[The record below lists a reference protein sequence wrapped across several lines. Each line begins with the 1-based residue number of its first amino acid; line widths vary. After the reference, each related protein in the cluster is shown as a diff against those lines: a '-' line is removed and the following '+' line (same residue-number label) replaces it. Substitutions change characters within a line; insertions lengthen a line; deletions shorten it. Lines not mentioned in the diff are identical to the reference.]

1 MQKLNR
7 FVTYIYSY
15 RDSQRD
21 TNVGFAKVDCRGGIV
36 RLEIQIR
43 KKIKETKEAQI
54 CLLAGT
60 PTQPEAIPIGVMK
73 FEKETGIYKG
83 RFPVNELGGSTYTFE
98 QVTGLYIKGE
108 RELFASQWTQEEIR
122 IAEVR
127 VLTIEEKPEERTSQ
141 EKHLQ
146 EEGMPR
152 EQMQQRGIQREQM
165 QQGGIAR
172 EQMQGEPSQ
181 GTDFQ
186 EKHQQQREVPE
197 EYQQKQ
203 QTTEAQP
210 ETLQTESLQRR
221 QRQGRQRREQPE
233 SPTLRATEAEPQYD
247 WRYEWEKLDKSPGN
261 ELVFGL
267 ALWTRNKGKP

>member
-83 RFPVNELGGSTYTFE
+83 RFSASELGGSTYTFE

-122 IAEVR
+122 IAGVR
-127 VLTIEEKPEERTSQ
+127 VLAVEEKPEEGMLQENPSQ
-141 EKHLQ
+141 ERRIS
-146 EEGMPR
+146 E
-152 EQMQQRGIQREQM
+152 
-165 QQGGIAR
+165 
-172 EQMQGEPSQ
+172 EQMQGASQ

>member
-83 RFPVNELGGSTYTFE
+83 RFPVNELGGSAYTFE

-122 IAEVR
+122 IAGVR
-127 VLTIEEKPEERTSQ
+127 VLAVEEKPEEAMLQENPSQ
-141 EKHLQ
+141 ERRK
-146 EEGMPR
+146 
-152 EQMQQRGIQREQM
+152 
-165 QQGGIAR
+165 
-172 EQMQGEPSQ
+172 
-181 GTDFQ
+181 
-186 EKHQQQREVPE
+186 PE
-197 EYQQKQ
+197 
-203 QTTEAQP
+203 
-210 ETLQTESLQRR
+210 
-221 QRQGRQRREQPE
+221 
-233 SPTLRATEAEPQYD
+233 
-247 WRYEWEKLDKSPGN
+247 
-261 ELVFGL
+261 
-267 ALWTRNKGKP
+267 

>member
-83 RFPVNELGGSTYTFE
+83 RFSASELGGSTYTF
-98 QVTGLYIKGE
+98 
-108 RELFASQWTQEEIR
+108 
-122 IAEVR
+122 
-127 VLTIEEKPEERTSQ
+127 

-186 EKHQQQREVPE
+186 EKHQQQKGISE
-197 EYQQKQ
+197 ESQQEQ

-233 SPTLRATEAEPQYD
+233 SPTLRATEAGPQYD
-247 WRYEWEKLDKSPGN
+247 WRYEWEKLDKNPGN

>member
-60 PTQPEAIPIGVMK
+60 PTQPEAIPIGTMK

-83 RFPVNELGGSTYTFE
+83 RFPVNELGGSAYTFE

-146 EEGMPR
+146 EE
-152 EQMQQRGIQREQM
+152 E
-165 QQGGIAR
+165 
-172 EQMQGEPSQ
+172 
-181 GTDFQ
+181 
-186 EKHQQQREVPE
+186 
-197 EYQQKQ
+197 
-203 QTTEAQP
+203 
-210 ETLQTESLQRR
+210 
-221 QRQGRQRREQPE
+221 
-233 SPTLRATEAEPQYD
+233 
-247 WRYEWEKLDKSPGN
+247 
-261 ELVFGL
+261 
-267 ALWTRNKGKP
+267 

>member
-83 RFPVNELGGSTYTFE
+83 RFSASELGGSTYTFE

-122 IAEVR
+122 IAGVR

-152 EQMQQRGIQREQM
+152 EQMQ
-165 QQGGIAR
+165 
-172 EQMQGEPSQ
+172 GEPSQ

-186 EKHQQQREVPE
+186 EKHQQQKGISE
-197 EYQQKQ
+197 ESQQEQ
-203 QTTEAQP
+203 QTTETQP

-233 SPTLRATEAEPQYD
+233 SPTLRATEAESQYD

>member
-83 RFPVNELGGSTYTFE
+83 RFSASELGGSTYTFE

-122 IAEVR
+122 IAGVR

-146 EEGMPR
+146 EEGMP
-152 EQMQQRGIQREQM
+152 
-165 QQGGIAR
+165 R

-233 SPTLRATEAEPQYD
+233 SPTLRATEAESQYD

>member
-83 RFPVNELGGSTYTFE
+83 RFSASELGGSTYTFE

-122 IAEVR
+122 IAGVR
-127 VLTIEEKPEERTSQ
+127 VLAVEEKPEEGMLQENPSQ
-141 EKHLQ
+141 ERRIS
-146 EEGMPR
+146 E
-152 EQMQQRGIQREQM
+152 
-165 QQGGIAR
+165 

-181 GTDFQ
+181 GIDFQ

-221 QRQGRQRREQPE
+221 ERQGRQRREQPE

-267 ALWTRNKGKP
+267 ALWTRHKGKP

>member
-83 RFPVNELGGSTYTFE
+83 RFSASELGGSTYTFE

-122 IAEVR
+122 IAGVR
-127 VLTIEEKPEERTSQ
+127 VLAVEEKPEEGMLQENPSQ
-141 EKHLQ
+141 ERRIS
-146 EEGMPR
+146 E
-152 EQMQQRGIQREQM
+152 
-165 QQGGIAR
+165 
-172 EQMQGEPSQ
+172 EQMQGEPSKGQ
-181 GTDFQ
+181 IFRKSINSN
-186 EKHQQQREVPE
+186 EKCRKNINRSNR
-197 EYQQKQ
+197 QQKHN
-203 QTTEAQP
+203 
-210 ETLQTESLQRR
+210 RR
-221 QRQGRQRREQPE
+221 HYRQSHCRDEKDREDKGENSRKARHCGRQRPNR
-233 SPTLRATEAEPQYD
+233 SMT
-247 WRYEWEKLDKSPGN
+247 GVMN
-261 ELVFGL
+261 
-267 ALWTRNKGKP
+267 GKTG

>member
-83 RFPVNELGGSTYTFE
+83 RFSASELGGSTYTFE

-108 RELFASQWTQEEIR
+108 RELFASQWTQEEDPHSGGQSINNR
-122 IAEVR
+122 RETGRKNFTGETFTGRRNAKRANAAKRNTKRADAARRNSKNNAGRTVPRDRFSGKASTATRSAGRISTEATDNRSTTGDITDRVIAE
-127 VLTIEEKPEERTSQ
+127 TTKTGKTKERT
-141 EKHLQ
+141 
-146 EEGMPR
+146 
-152 EQMQQRGIQREQM
+152 
-165 QQGGIAR
+165 A
-172 EQMQGEPSQ
+172 
-181 GTDFQ
+181 
-186 EKHQQQREVPE
+186 
-197 EYQQKQ
+197 
-203 QTTEAQP
+203 
-210 ETLQTESLQRR
+210 
-221 QRQGRQRREQPE
+221 
-233 SPTLRATEAEPQYD
+233 
-247 WRYEWEKLDKSPGN
+247 
-261 ELVFGL
+261 
-267 ALWTRNKGKP
+267 GKPDTAGDRGRTAV

>member
-60 PTQPEAIPIGVMK
+60 PAQPEAIPIGVMK

-83 RFPVNELGGSTYTFE
+83 RFSASELGGSTYTFE

-122 IAEVR
+122 IAGVR
-127 VLTIEEKPEERTSQ
+127 VLAVEEKPEEGMLQENPSQ
-141 EKHLQ
+141 ERRIP
-146 EEGMPR
+146 E
-152 EQMQQRGIQREQM
+152 
-165 QQGGIAR
+165 

-186 EKHQQQREVPE
+186 EKHQQQKGISE
-197 EYQQKQ
+197 ESQQEQ

-233 SPTLRATEAEPQYD
+233 SPTLRATEAGPQYD
-247 WRYEWEKLDKSPGN
+247 WRYEWEKLDKNPGN

>member
-60 PTQPEAIPIGVMK
+60 PTQPEAIPIGTMK

-83 RFPVNELGGSTYTFE
+83 RFSASELGGSTYTFE

-122 IAEVR
+122 IAGVR
-127 VLTIEEKPEERTSQ
+127 VLAVEEKPEEGMLQENPSQ
-141 EKHLQ
+141 ERRITDA
-146 EEGMPR
+146 GRTVPR
-152 EQMQQRGIQREQM
+152 DRFSGKASTAKRNLRRISTGATDNRSTT
-165 QQGGIAR
+165 GDITDRVIA
-172 EQMQGEPSQ
+172 E
-181 GTDFQ
+181 
-186 EKHQQQREVPE
+186 
-197 EYQQKQ
+197 
-203 QTTEAQP
+203 TTKTGKTKERTA
-210 ETLQTESLQRR
+210 
-221 QRQGRQRREQPE
+221 
-233 SPTLRATEAEPQYD
+233 
-247 WRYEWEKLDKSPGN
+247 
-261 ELVFGL
+261 
-267 ALWTRNKGKP
+267 GKPDTAGDRSRTAV

>member
-83 RFPVNELGGSTYTFE
+83 RFSASELGGSTYTFE

-122 IAEVR
+122 IAGVR
-127 VLTIEEKPEERTSQ
+127 ILAVEEKPEEGMLQENPSQ
-141 EKHLQ
+141 ERRIP
-146 EEGMPR
+146 E
-152 EQMQQRGIQREQM
+152 
-165 QQGGIAR
+165 
-172 EQMQGEPSQ
+172 EQMQGELSQ

>member
-60 PTQPEAIPIGVMK
+60 PTQPEAIPIGTMK

-83 RFPVNELGGSTYTFE
+83 RFPVNELGGSAYTFE

-108 RELFASQWTQEEIR
+108 RELFASSTIST
-122 IAEVR
+122 AEVC
-127 VLTIEEKPEERTSQ
+127 
-141 EKHLQ
+141 
-146 EEGMPR
+146 
-152 EQMQQRGIQREQM
+152 
-165 QQGGIAR
+165 A
-172 EQMQGEPSQ
+172 
-181 GTDFQ
+181 
-186 EKHQQQREVPE
+186 
-197 EYQQKQ
+197 
-203 QTTEAQP
+203 AC
-210 ETLQTESLQRR
+210 
-221 QRQGRQRREQPE
+221 
-233 SPTLRATEAEPQYD
+233 A
-247 WRYEWEKLDKSPGN
+247 
-261 ELVFGL
+261 
-267 ALWTRNKGKP
+267 

>member
-60 PTQPEAIPIGVMK
+60 PAQPEAIPIGTMK

-83 RFPVNELGGSTYTFE
+83 RFPVNELGGSAYTFE

-122 IAEVR
+122 IAGVR
-127 VLTIEEKPEERTSQ
+127 VLAVEEKPEEGMLQENPSQ
-141 EKHLQ
+141 ERRIS
-146 EEGMPR
+146 EE
-152 EQMQQRGIQREQM
+152 QI
-165 QQGGIAR
+165 
-172 EQMQGEPSQ
+172 QGEPSQ

-186 EKHQQQREVPE
+186 EKH
-197 EYQQKQ
+197 QQKQ

-233 SPTLRATEAEPQYD
+233 SPTLRATEAGPQYD

>member
-1 MQKLNR
+1 
-7 FVTYIYSY
+7 
-15 RDSQRD
+15 
-21 TNVGFAKVDCRGGIV
+21 
-36 RLEIQIR
+36 
-43 KKIKETKEAQI
+43 
-54 CLLAGT
+54 
-60 PTQPEAIPIGVMK
+60 MK

-83 RFPVNELGGSTYTFE
+83 RFSASELGGSTYTFE

-203 QTTEAQP
+203 QATEAQP
-210 ETLQTESLQRR
+210 ETLQTESLQRQTKTGKTKER
-221 QRQGRQRREQPE
+221 TDRKARHCGRQKQDRSMTGVMNGKNMVKVPE
-233 SPTLRATEAEPQYD
+233 MSWYWLSS
-247 WRYEWEKLDKSPGN
+247 LDQK
-261 ELVFGL
+261 
-267 ALWTRNKGKP
+267 

>member
-60 PTQPEAIPIGVMK
+60 PTQPEAIPIGTMK

-83 RFPVNELGGSTYTFE
+83 RFSASELGGSTYTFE

-152 EQMQQRGIQREQM
+152 EQMQG
-165 QQGGIAR
+165 A
-172 EQMQGEPSQ
+172 SQ

-203 QTTEAQP
+203 QTSETQP

-233 SPTLRATEAEPQYD
+233 SPTLRATEAGPQYD

>member
-83 RFPVNELGGSTYTFE
+83 RFSASELGGSTYTFE

-127 VLTIEEKPEERTSQ
+127 VLTIEEKAEERTSQ

-146 EEGMPR
+146 EEGMP
-152 EQMQQRGIQREQM
+152 
-165 QQGGIAR
+165 R

-203 QTTEAQP
+203 QTTETQP

-233 SPTLRATEAEPQYD
+233 SPTLRATESEPQYD

>member
-60 PTQPEAIPIGVMK
+60 PAQPEAIPIGTMK

-152 EQMQQRGIQREQM
+152 EQMQQ
-165 QQGGIAR
+165 GGIAR

-233 SPTLRATEAEPQYD
+233 SPTLRATEAGPQYD
-247 WRYEWEKLDKSPGN
+247 WRYEWEKLDKNPGN

>member
-60 PTQPEAIPIGVMK
+60 PAQPEAIPIGTMK

-83 RFPVNELGGSTYTFE
+83 RFPVNELGGSAYTFE

-122 IAEVR
+122 IAGVR
-127 VLTIEEKPEERTSQ
+127 VLAVEEKPEEGMLQENPSQ
-141 EKHLQ
+141 ERRIP
-146 EEGMPR
+146 E
-152 EQMQQRGIQREQM
+152 
-165 QQGGIAR
+165 

-197 EYQQKQ
+197 EYQEKQ
-203 QTTEAQP
+203 QTTEAQQ

>member
-60 PTQPEAIPIGVMK
+60 PAQPEAIPIGTMK

-83 RFPVNELGGSTYTFE
+83 RFPVNELGGSAYTFE

-108 RELFASQWTQEEIR
+108 KELFASQWTQEDIQ
-122 IAEVR
+122 IATVK
-127 VLTIEEKPEERTSQ
+127 VLHRESKPEKALEEKSSPEEQVRENEIPEEQ
-141 EKHLQ
+141 FEERNFQGAAFQ
-146 EEGMPR
+146 EER
-152 EQMQQRGIQREQM
+152 H
-165 QQGGIAR
+165 
-172 EQMQGEPSQ
+172 
-181 GTDFQ
+181 
-186 EKHQQQREVPE
+186 EK
-197 EYQQKQ
+197 
-203 QTTEAQP
+203 
-210 ETLQTESLQRR
+210 
-221 QRQGRQRREQPE
+221 
-233 SPTLRATEAEPQYD
+233 PTLRATEAGPQYD
-247 WRYEWEKLDKSPGN
+247 WRYEWEKLDKNPGN

>member
-60 PTQPEAIPIGVMK
+60 PAQPEAIPIGTMK

-83 RFPVNELGGSTYTFE
+83 RFPVNELGGSAYTFE

-108 RELFASQWTQEEIR
+108 KELFASQWTQEDIQ
-122 IAEVR
+122 IATVK
-127 VLTIEEKPEERTSQ
+127 VLHRESKPEKALEEKSSPKELVRENEIPEEQFEERNFQ
-141 EKHLQ
+141 GAAFQ
-146 EEGMPR
+146 EER
-152 EQMQQRGIQREQM
+152 H
-165 QQGGIAR
+165 
-172 EQMQGEPSQ
+172 
-181 GTDFQ
+181 
-186 EKHQQQREVPE
+186 EK
-197 EYQQKQ
+197 
-203 QTTEAQP
+203 
-210 ETLQTESLQRR
+210 
-221 QRQGRQRREQPE
+221 
-233 SPTLRATEAEPQYD
+233 PTLRATEAEPQYD

>member
-1 MQKLNR
+1 MQR
-7 FVTYIYSY
+7 
-15 RDSQRD
+15 RDCPLRNTD
-21 TNVGFAKVDCRGGIV
+21 T
-36 RLEIQIR
+36 

-60 PTQPEAIPIGVMK
+60 PAQPEAIPIGTMK

-98 QVTGLYIKGE
+98 RVTGLYIKGE
-108 RELFASQWTQEEIR
+108 RELFASQWTRGGDPYSGGQSINNR
-122 IAEVR
+122 
-127 VLTIEEKPEERTSQ
+127 
-141 EKHLQ
+141 
-146 EEGMPR
+146 R
-152 EQMQQRGIQREQM
+152 ETGRKNFTGETFTGRRNAKRADAAKRGIQREQM

-172 EQMQGEPSQ
+172 EQMRGEPSQ

-203 QTTEAQP
+203 QTSETQP

-233 SPTLRATEAEPQYD
+233 SPTLRATEAGAQYD
-247 WRYEWEKLDKSPGN
+247 WRYEWEKLDKSP
-261 ELVFGL
+261 EMSWYL
-267 ALWTRNKGKP
+267 A

>member
-83 RFPVNELGGSTYTFE
+83 RFSASELGGSTYTFE

-152 EQMQQRGIQREQM
+152 EQMQG
-165 QQGGIAR
+165 A
-172 EQMQGEPSQ
+172 SQ

-203 QTTEAQP
+203 QTSETQP

-233 SPTLRATEAEPQYD
+233 SPTLRATEAGPQYD

>member
-1 MQKLNR
+1 
-7 FVTYIYSY
+7 
-15 RDSQRD
+15 
-21 TNVGFAKVDCRGGIV
+21 
-36 RLEIQIR
+36 
-43 KKIKETKEAQI
+43 
-54 CLLAGT
+54 
-60 PTQPEAIPIGVMK
+60 MK

-83 RFPVNELGGSTYTFE
+83 RFPVNELGGSAYTFE

-146 EEGMPR
+146 EEG
-152 EQMQQRGIQREQM
+152 
-165 QQGGIAR
+165 IAR

-197 EYQQKQ
+197 EYQQEQ
-203 QTTEAQP
+203 QTTETQP

>member
-60 PTQPEAIPIGVMK
+60 PAQPEAIPIGTMK

-127 VLTIEEKPEERTSQ
+127 VLTIEEKPEEGMLQENPSQ
-141 EKHLQ
+141 ERRIP
-146 EEGMPR
+146 E
-152 EQMQQRGIQREQM
+152 
-165 QQGGIAR
+165 
-172 EQMQGEPSQ
+172 EQMQGASQ

-186 EKHQQQREVPE
+186 EKHQQQKGISE
-197 EYQQKQ
+197 ESQQEQ
-203 QTTEAQP
+203 QTTETQP

>member
-83 RFPVNELGGSTYTFE
+83 RFSASELGGSTYTFE
-98 QVTGLYIKGE
+98 QVTGLYIK
-108 RELFASQWTQEEIR
+108 AS
-122 IAEVR
+122 
-127 VLTIEEKPEERTSQ
+127 
-141 EKHLQ
+141 
-146 EEGMPR
+146 G
-152 EQMQQRGIQREQM
+152 
-165 QQGGIAR
+165 
-172 EQMQGEPSQ
+172 
-181 GTDFQ
+181 
-186 EKHQQQREVPE
+186 
-197 EYQQKQ
+197 
-203 QTTEAQP
+203 
-210 ETLQTESLQRR
+210 RR
-221 QRQGRQRREQPE
+221 KR
-233 SPTLRATEAEPQYD
+233 SA
-247 WRYEWEKLDKSPGN
+247 
-261 ELVFGL
+261 
-267 ALWTRNKGKP
+267 